1 MDNPIK
7 ILTTFVLYIFT
18 TVIVPLIF
26 LMYAYLIRL
35 KFDQHLGF
43 FFIQYIIS
51 NLNIEIYI
59 FPHHNSFNTSILFT
73 STDVH
78 CHCSYSVHTIV
89 M

>member
-43 FFIQYIIS
+43 FFYSIYNFKFEHWNLHIS
-51 NLNIEIYI
+51 
-59 FPHHNSFNTSILFT
+59 TSQLI
-73 STDVH
+73 
-78 CHCSYSVHTIV
+78 
-89 M
+89 